1 MKQEMN
7 ENITEEFEQEEEQ
20 FVLAADEED
29 TTIYRDFF
37 RH

>member
-1 MKQEMN
+1 MKQEN
-7 ENITEEFEQEEEQ
+7 ETIVEEFDNEEEQ

-29 TTIYRDFF
+29 TNIYRDFF

>member
-1 MKQEMN
+1 MKQE
-7 ENITEEFEQEEEQ
+7 TEAIVVEFENEEDQ

>member
-1 MKQEMN
+1 MKQEN
-7 ENITEEFEQEEEQ
+7 EAIVEEFDTEEEQ
-20 FVLAADEED
+20 FVLATDEED